1 MSSQFQDWNPLIIGN
16 NNKNKKKEDPLNLK
30 HREGQSV
37 ETLKKNK
44 IKENSS
50 ILNKLENDE
59 IIKIETIP
67 LDVSKKIQQARTA
80 LKMTRKD
87 LAQKLNVKENII
99 IDLENA
105 KYKFD
110 KQLIRKIEK
119 ILNHP
124 IL

>member
-1 MSSQFQDWNPLIIGN
+1 MSSQFQDWNPLVIG

-44 IKENSS
+44 INENNS

>member
-1 MSSQFQDWNPLIIGN
+1 MSNQFQDWNHLVIGN
-16 NNKNKKKEDPLNLK
+16 KIKKKEDPLNLK

-44 IKENSS
+44 IKENNNF
-50 ILNKLENDE
+50 LNKLENDE
-59 IIKIETIP
+59 IIKIDNIP
-67 LDVSKKIQQARTA
+67 LDISKKIQQARNVS
-80 LKMTRKD
+80 KMTRKD

-99 IDLENA
+99 VDLENA

-119 ILNHP
+119 ILNYP
-124 IL
+124 LL

>member
-1 MSSQFQDWNPLIIGN
+1 MSNQFQDWNQLVIGN
-16 NNKNKKKEDPLNLK
+16 KIKKKEDPINLK
-30 HREGQSV
+30 HREGQSI
-37 ETLKKNK
+37 ETIRKNK
-44 IKENSS
+44 IKENNNF
-50 ILNKLENDE
+50 LNKLENDE
-59 IIKIETIP
+59 IIKIDNIP
-67 LDVSKKIQQARTA
+67 LDISKKIQQARNTS
-80 LKMTRKD
+80 KITRRD

-119 ILNHP
+119 ILNCQ